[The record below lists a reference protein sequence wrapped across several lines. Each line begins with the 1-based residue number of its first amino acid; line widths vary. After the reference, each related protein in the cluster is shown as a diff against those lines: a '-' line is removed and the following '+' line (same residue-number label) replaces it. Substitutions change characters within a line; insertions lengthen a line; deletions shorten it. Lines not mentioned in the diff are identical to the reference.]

1 MFEKI
6 LVAMDSSG
14 IGSHV
19 VDSAL
24 ALAKVL
30 NGHLM
35 LLHVLAPEEE
45 NSPGVPGFVG
55 VDYYPWRLD
64 DVNISYRKQWDE
76 FESECLEMLRSRTS
90 QAVAEGVKAEFI
102 QIPGSAGETICQFAK
117 NWGADL
123 IVIGHRGLSGLS
135 ELILGSV
142 SNYVLHHAT
151 CSVLTIQSKVV
162 ESPESVKTDGME
174 SRTS

>member
-19 VDSAL
+19 VDSAVS
-24 ALAKVL
+24 LAKGV

-45 NSPGVPGFVG
+45 NSPGVPGFIG

-76 FESECLEMLRSRTS
+76 FESECLEMLRSRT
-90 QAVAEGVKAEFI
+90 AEALAAGVKAEFI
-102 QIPGSAGETICQFAK
+102 QIPGSAGETICEFAK

-135 ELILGSV
+135 EFILGSV
-142 SNYVLHHAT
+142 SNYVLHHAS
-151 CSVLTIQSKVV
+151 CSVLTVQSKVV
-162 ESPESVKTDGME
+162 KIHESVKTDGME
-174 SRTS
+174 SCTS

>member
-19 VDSAL
+19 VDSAVS
-24 ALAKVL
+24 LAKGV

-45 NSPGVPGFVG
+45 NSPGVPGFIG

-76 FESECLEMLRSRTS
+76 FESECLEML
-90 QAVAEGVKAEFI
+90 
-102 QIPGSAGETICQFAK
+102 
-117 NWGADL
+117 
-123 IVIGHRGLSGLS
+123 
-135 ELILGSV
+135 
-142 SNYVLHHAT
+142 
-151 CSVLTIQSKVV
+151 
-162 ESPESVKTDGME
+162 
-174 SRTS
+174 

>member
-14 IGSHV
+14 MGNHV
-19 VDSAL
+19 FDQAL
-24 ALAKVL
+24 SLAKAI

-45 NSPGVPGFVG
+45 NSPGVAGFSG
-55 VDYYPWRLD
+55 LDYYPWSLN

-76 FESECLEMLRSRTS
+76 FESECLELLRSRTDE
-90 QAVAEGVKAEFI
+90 ATRVGVKAEFI
-102 QIPGSAGETICQFAK
+102 QVPGSAGETICNMAK
-117 NWGADL
+117 NWDADL

-135 ELILGSV
+135 EFLLGSI
-142 SNYVLHHAT
+142 SNYVLHHAP
-151 CSVLTIQSKVV
+151 CSVLTVQTKVV
-162 ESPESVKTDGME
+162 TSPESVKTDGME
-174 SRTS
+174 S